1 MPLLTGLNGTAI
13 GQLPF
18 SSDATQR
25 HPLGM
30 LATTGAGKD
39 CRKFRYVKAGA
50 AALVVG
56 NMIQAPAQI
65 TDADQI
71 AVQAAAAIGATAI
84 SVTTGATNAIVANQ
98 YAEGFAIITVTPG
111 LGYMYKIGSHPAAA
125 TGATLVLTLGD
136 GETVQVALTT
146 ASKVTLVP
154 NPYGGVIQSPIT
166 TLTGAVI
173 GSAIYPIAAS
183 EYGWIQ
189 SGGPAGVL
197 IAGTPGVGLAVVVP
211 GTAAGCVVV
220 DGAAAATP
228 VVGWMMV
235 TGVDG
240 KVQPVYL
247 IID

>member
-1 MPLLTGLNGTAI
+1 MMLTGQNGTAI
-13 GQLPF
+13 GQLGF

-25 HPLGM
+25 HPLGL
-30 LATTGAGKD
+30 LALSSQGDG
-39 CRKFRYVKAGA
+39 RKFRYVKAGA

-65 TDADQI
+65 TDADQL
-71 AVQAAAAIGATAI
+71 AVQAAAAAGATQI
-84 SVTTGATNAIVANQ
+84 SVTTGGTNAIVANQ
-98 YAEGFAIITVTPG
+98 YAGGWAVITVTPG
-111 LGYMYKIGSHPAAA
+111 LGYFYKIGSHPAAA
-125 TGATLVLTLGD
+125 ITTTLVLTLGD

-146 ASKVTLVP
+146 SSKVTLVP
-154 NPYGGVIQSPIT
+154 NPYGGVIQTPIT
-166 TLTGAVI
+166 TLTGIAV
-173 GSAIYPIAAS
+173 GAAIYPIAIS

-211 GTAAGCVVV
+211 GTAAGVVVV
-220 DGAAAATP
+220 DGAASATQ
-228 VVGWMMV
+228 VVGSMMV

-247 IID
+247 TLD